1 MDVVECYHCWF
12 NITDI
17 RYCIILMMLWY
28 LSIGSALES
37 VEYICLLFVDEIT
50 WWKTDQSCLFAVDLT
65 PFPKP

>member
-1 MDVVECYHCWF
+1 MDVVECYHYWF

-28 LSIGSALES
+28 LSIGSTLES
-37 VEYICLLFVDEIT
+37 VEYICLLFVAEIT
-50 WWKTDQSCLFAVDLT
+50 WWKTNQSCLFVVDLT